1 MAVHYIEERNFRI
14 SISSLNKEHGVLNQI
29 MLDMVFDEQSF
40 DLLFVPMISNSSEQ
54 NLENIEAVNKEFYYY
69 IVEKG
74 VKAYEDLLKSEFGN
88 DIQFDFMVLDQ
99 KGIIYQLRMQ
109 EACMDEQLQDED
121 LSNIDIKVELWA
133 LLDS

>member
-1 MAVHYIEERNFRI
+1 MN
-14 SISSLNKEHGVLNQI
+14 
-29 MLDMVFDEQSF
+29 
-40 DLLFVPMISNSSEQ
+40 SNSSEQ